1 MGVFMG
7 APCTPE
13 KGSSVGICQLC
24 LFLAGWRD
32 ISLPALEL
40 FCLLPS
46 LFFESVFCFAAE
58 VADVLIIF
66 QRNVLAPQIPRSS
79 KSWMHEG
86 SSTNSTLESTCPCM
100 LASMSASNALWKFG
114 INLLEDHSCCWIF
127 FFSCLNEDLLAV
139 NEHGSACSWHHHP
152 LLNCHR
158 VLWLNCWQSYE
169 RSWWRKAKLQQPCV
183 VFALFSFWAA
193 RMPARITSNGHFWL
207 MAETV
212 MRSLQSHPSP
222 SRLWAPMPCKQIS
235 PFSLSGGSGWRSIW
249 ARA

>member
-1 MGVFMG
+1 LFYQNLLSYPKYFSSREHKCVRLLWSYSSCKLLGVQVPLRHCQGRPMGVFMG

-139 NEHGSACSWHHHP
+139 NEHGSACS
-152 LLNCHR
+152 
-158 VLWLNCWQSYE
+158 
-169 RSWWRKAKLQQPCV
+169 
-183 VFALFSFWAA
+183 
-193 RMPARITSNGHFWL
+193 
-207 MAETV
+207 
-212 MRSLQSHPSP
+212 
-222 SRLWAPMPCKQIS
+222 
-235 PFSLSGGSGWRSIW
+235 
-249 ARA
+249 